1 MALLLTVIS
10 WKYNPSSRQLK
21 IFYDNGLTE
30 LYHPVPEYIYDNL
43 LRRHDKAAFVKKYLE
58 YDLNFTRIYSD

>member
-10 WKYNPSSRQLK
+10 WKYNPLSRQLK